1 MHAFRTVRVVKH
13 SPAEMFDLVAD
24 VERYPEF
31 VPLCE
36 RLVVRS
42 RQALEN
48 GVQSMVASMTVGY
61 GPINETFT
69 TRVRLDQAALRIR
82 TSNVE
87 GPFRH
92 LENEWRFE
100 AHPDGCQ
107 VSFLI
112 EYAFRSFALEILVG
126 ALFDKAFRKFAQA
139 FEARADVMYG
149 PPGAA
154 AVTQA

>member
-42 RQALEN
+42 RQTLEN
-48 GVQSMVASMTVGY
+48 SVQSMVASMTVGY

-69 TRVRLDQAALRIR
+69 TRVRLERPALRIM

-100 AHPDGCQ
+100 PHPDGCR
-107 VSFLI
+107 VSFAI
-112 EYAFRSFALEILVG
+112 EYAFRSFTLEILVG

-149 PPGAA
+149 PPEAPA
-154 AVTQA
+154 LTRA